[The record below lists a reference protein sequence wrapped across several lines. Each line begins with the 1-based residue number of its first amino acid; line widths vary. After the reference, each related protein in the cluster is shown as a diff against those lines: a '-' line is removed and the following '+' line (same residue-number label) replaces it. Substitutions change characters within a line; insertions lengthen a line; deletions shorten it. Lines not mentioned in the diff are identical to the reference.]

1 MARTGSVLR
10 IALPLALAAGSLT
23 CNGDNVT
30 RPDEASP
37 ALATAGA
44 AATLS
49 INRQPPTSAVDS
61 EVWGP
66 TLQPVV
72 LVKDAGGV
80 VVPGVVVTASIAT
93 GSGTLQG
100 TLTATTKTNGT
111 AAFVDL
117 GIAGPGAQTLRFT
130 TGALAKTSRSITIN
144 ALPPEATT
152 GKWDPPVDWAIVPLH
167 ASLLPTGKVIAWGK
181 YESNGTMAM
190 PRLWDPAVGPPN
202 TAQMISVDTM
212 LFCSGHALM
221 PDGRL
226 MVSGGHKADDRGL
239 DVTHIF
245 DPGTQLWT
253 SALPKMAKGRW
264 YPTVT
269 TLWNGKMLTVAGRD
283 TTSTVV
289 LIPEIWE
296 NNQWVQ
302 LTGASLSLPY
312 YPRDFQAPNGKVF
325 YAGERVTSRWLNPD
339 AVTTKGRGSWSW
351 NSTLNHVWPF
361 NRDYGSAVMYET
373 GKILFAGGGGNLQWG
388 SPDPKA
394 SAPTPTAE
402 TIDLNLAT
410 PTWQSTDAMHFGRRH
425 LNATILPDGQVLVT
439 GGTSAGGFNTLA
451 GAVHAAEV
459 WNPKNGHWTQL
470 ASNTIDRGYHAISL
484 LLPDGTVVH
493 GASGDASVPGSTEL
507 YPRQNNSE
515 LFRPP
520 YLFKGARPAI
530 TSLSQATV
538 AYGAKF
544 TINTPNGLQITDVRW
559 IRLGSVTHAFDAN
572 QRANTLTFSKTLNK
586 VTVTAP
592 KNGKLA
598 PPGHYLVF
606 ILNRNGVPSV
616 GKVIQVQ

>member
-23 CNGDNVT
+23 CTGDNVT
-30 RPDEASP
+30 PPDEASP

-44 AATLS
+44 PAALS

-100 TLTATTKTNGT
+100 TFTATTKTNGT

-130 TGALAKTSRSITIN
+130 TGALTKTSRSITIN

-152 GKWDPPVDWAIVPLH
+152 GKWDSPVDWAIVPLH

-245 DPGTQLWT
+245 DPVTQLWT

-325 YAGERVTSRWLNPD
+325 YAGERVT
-339 AVTTKGRGSWSW
+339 
-351 NSTLNHVWPF
+351 
-361 NRDYGSAVMYET
+361 
-373 GKILFAGGGGNLQWG
+373 
-388 SPDPKA
+388 
-394 SAPTPTAE
+394 
-402 TIDLNLAT
+402 
-410 PTWQSTDAMHFGRRH
+410 
-425 LNATILPDGQVLVT
+425 
-439 GGTSAGGFNTLA
+439 
-451 GAVHAAEV
+451 
-459 WNPKNGHWTQL
+459 
-470 ASNTIDRGYHAISL
+470 
-484 LLPDGTVVH
+484 
-493 GASGDASVPGSTEL
+493 
-507 YPRQNNSE
+507 
-515 LFRPP
+515 
-520 YLFKGARPAI
+520 
-530 TSLSQATV
+530 
-538 AYGAKF
+538 
-544 TINTPNGLQITDVRW
+544 
-559 IRLGSVTHAFDAN
+559 
-572 QRANTLTFSKTLNK
+572 
-586 VTVTAP
+586 
-592 KNGKLA
+592 
-598 PPGHYLVF
+598 
-606 ILNRNGVPSV
+606 
-616 GKVIQVQ
+616 